1 MPIMH
6 IEYWDGCDQVSSALK
21 FKRALTPLD
30 FYKTVLSLKQL
41 FTIPKAFKILVGQT
55 MHSTAWTIFIT

>member
-30 FYKTVLSLKQL
+30 FYKTVLSLKQRSL
-41 FTIPKAFKILVGQT
+41 FQKHLRF
-55 MHSTAWTIFIT
+55 W